1 MEEKKLSEWAFRVLN
16 QNIDSE
22 LREILRQVED
32 WHEQNI
38 QLIYGPHLHYIFHIQ
53 NSKSFQRIELF
64 PNYAKP
70 SSPLELLGY
79 IRCQLIRNG
88 LRCSPKIERLLE
100 KVPLDENMRQWID
113 SLESEKWQQY
123 LHDLSSQGKVVDV
136 PFPQLRLMLLETH
149 AEIMLA
155 QPDTDNFKRATLT
168 KLRDFYRSYHSGS
181 AAHMDASTYAI
192 LETSFD
198 RYKNVG
204 NVQVDYDSEIF
215 IRCLQTLFRQ
225 KENIGRYIVN
235 DLNQPMVIEDHELKW
250 KLTEPDEKNN
260 SFTLGLVCENAP
272 QTINIVAGVV
282 GPQCHVLTTKRIY
295 PIENWNLAAG
305 AILFPMVI
313 PTAAMTTKAGY
324 QFLHK
329 LGVEIP
335 NLIKE
340 KIVALVPR
348 IFVNAK
354 IIKYSHQVSSIF
366 RMSAYGSLANKTPHY
381 EWTQNAWQETREK
394 HIPPKNQIAAID
406 DSALKISA
414 AWMAQLPLRT
424 NNYGGANHHEM
435 RTSKSFP
442 DQFIDWMKNKPDCV
456 ECKLDKEL
464 TQLLDGLVT
473 GEISLEIQESANGI
487 DWFDIHVNV
496 AMSDA
501 SLSQKEVGLLLK
513 AKGKWVI
520 LPEKGWR
527 KLEYSINEETAKE
540 LADIGLSA
548 HDFSGEKHRLH
559 ALQLSSM
566 AQRQSKL
573 LPGEAHKLVTRRL
586 EDIQTRV
593 NPEQPTCIHA
603 TLRPYQLDGF
613 HFLAYLSKN
622 QFGGVLADDM
632 GLGKTLQA
640 LTWIAWL
647 RGTQNLTK
655 PSLVI
660 APKSVQENWHSE
672 ARKFFPE
679 LRGMVW
685 KTGEIPTNLNT
696 DKFDLLIVNYA
707 QLRSQKELLSRNAW
721 GAVIVDEAQNI
732 KNPTSLSTQACCELP
747 SEYRLALTGTPIE
760 NKLMDLW
767 SIFSFAMPG
776 VLGTRASFTK
786 TFDKKDDPLARRRLS
801 ARTRPFLLRRTKNE
815 VAKELPERI
824 EEDLSITMEGVQ
836 QNLYQAELKRA
847 RAHLLKAKLPSQLD
861 KMRFHIL
868 TSLLRLRQICCHTAL
883 LGITAS
889 DAPAR
894 VSKAK
899 KTAKKIV
906 NLDSGASAK
915 LEALMDL
922 LEPIMEE
929 GQKILVFSQF
939 VDMLEIIRRSV
950 DERGWKNFTLTGKT
964 ENRGALVDDF
974 QSTEGSA
981 IFLISLKA
989 GGSGLNLTAASYVVI
1004 FDPWWNPAV
1013 EAQAIDRTHRIGQKR
1028 TVIAYRLVMQNSIE
1042 QKIRDLQKQK
1052 SNLAN
1057 DILGEESFARSL
1069 TLDDFNF
1076 LLGSSDE

>member
-1 MEEKKLSEWAFRVLN
+1 MKVIKLSEWAAQALN
-16 QNIDSE
+16 QKIDSE
-22 LREILRQVED
+22 LRASLEQVEN
-32 WHEQNI
+32 WHAKNVRV
-38 QLIYGPHLHYIFHIQ
+38 LYGPHLYFAFRVQ
-53 NSKSFQRIELF
+53 NSHSYHQIELF
-64 PNYAKP
+64 PYFAKP
-70 SSPLELLGY
+70 TSSLELLGY
-79 IRCQLIRNG
+79 IRCQLIRSG
-88 LRCSPKIERLLE
+88 LRCNPAMEKLLA
-100 KVPLDENMRQWID
+100 KVPLDETMHHWID
-113 SLESEKWQQY
+113 SLEAEKWHKY
-123 LHDLSSQGKVVDV
+123 LQDISTQDKLVEV
-136 PFPQLRLMLLETH
+136 PLPQLRLMLLEKH

-155 QPDTDNFKRATLT
+155 QPDTDNFKKATLT
-168 KLRDFYRSYHSGS
+168 KMRDLFRSYQSGS
-181 AAHMDASTYAI
+181 AAHMDTSTYAI

-204 NVQVDYDSEIF
+204 QVQVDYASESF
-215 IRCLQTLFRQ
+215 IRCLHTLFRN
-225 KENIGRYIVN
+225 KENIGSYIVDDN
-235 DLNQPMVIEDHELKW
+235 NQPLMIQDQELKW
-250 KLTEPDEKNN
+250 KLTEPDGKNN

-272 QTINIVAGVV
+272 PSMNIVAGVV
-282 GPQCHVLTTKRIY
+282 GPQCYVLTTKTIY
-295 PIENWNLAAG
+295 PIEKWNLAAG
-305 AILFPMVI
+305 AIMFPMVI
-313 PTAAMTTKAGY
+313 PAAAMTTKVGY
-324 QFLHK
+324 QFLNK

-335 NLIKE
+335 SLIQE
-340 KIVALVPR
+340 KIVTLIPKIYVKAR
-348 IFVNAK
+348 
-354 IIKYSHQVSSIF
+354 IIKHNHQVSSIF
-366 RMSAYGSLANKTPHY
+366 RISAYGSLAKKTPHY
-381 EWTQNAWQETREK
+381 VWTQNGWQETREK
-394 HIPPKNQIAAID
+394 HITPRNQIATID
-406 DSALKISA
+406 DDALKKSA

-424 NNYGGANHHEM
+424 NIYGGTNHHEM
-435 RTSKSFP
+435 RVSKSFP
-442 DQFIDWMKNKPDCV
+442 DQFIEWMKNKPVCV
-456 ECKLDKEL
+456 ECQLDAEL
-464 TQLLDGLVT
+464 KQLLEGLIT
-473 GEISLEIQESANGI
+473 GDISLEIQESTNGI

-496 AMSDA
+496 TLSDT
-501 SLSQKEVGLLLK
+501 SLSEKEVELLLK
-513 AKGKWVI
+513 AKGKWVM

-566 AQRQSKL
+566 AQRKSKL
-573 LPGEAHKLVTRRL
+573 LPGEAHKLVTRRI

-593 NPEQPTCIHA
+593 SPEQPPCVNA
-603 TLRPYQLDGF
+603 TLRPYQMEGF

-647 RGTQNLTK
+647 RSTQDMTK

-660 APKSVQENWHSE
+660 APKSVQENWHGE

-679 LRGMVW
+679 LRGLVW
-685 KTGEIPTNLNT
+685 KTGEIAT
-696 DKFDLLIVNYA
+696 DLETDMFDLLIVNYA
-707 QLRSQKELLSRNAW
+707 QLRNQKELLTRKEW

-732 KNPTSLSTQACCELP
+732 KNPTSLSTQACCDLP

-760 NKLMDLW
+760 NRLMDLW

-776 VLGTRASFTK
+776 VLGTRASFSK

-836 QNLYQAELKRA
+836 LRLYQAELKRA

-883 LGITAS
+883 LGIEAN
-889 DAPAR
+889 DAPAQ
-894 VSKAK
+894 VSKARK
-899 KTAKKIV
+899 KAKKIV
-906 NLDSGASAK
+906 DLDSGASAK

-964 ENRGALVDDF
+964 EDRGALVDDF

-1028 TVIAYRLVMQNSIE
+1028 TVIAYRLVVQNSIE

-1076 LLGSSDE
+1076 LLGSNDD

>member
-1 MEEKKLSEWAFRVLN
+1 MKVIKLSEWAAQALN
-16 QNIDSE
+16 QKIDSE
-22 LREILRQVED
+22 LRASLEQVEN
-32 WHEQNI
+32 WHAKNVRV
-38 QLIYGPHLHYIFHIQ
+38 LYGPHLYFAFRVQ
-53 NSKSFQRIELF
+53 NSHSYHQIELF
-64 PNYAKP
+64 PHFAKP
-70 SSPLELLGY
+70 TSSLELLGY
-79 IRCQLIRNG
+79 IRCQLIRSG
-88 LRCSPKIERLLE
+88 LRCNPTMEKLLA
-100 KVPLDENMRQWID
+100 KVPLDETMHHWID
-113 SLESEKWQQY
+113 SLEAEKWHKY
-123 LHDLSSQGKVVDV
+123 LEDLSDQGQLVEV
-136 PFPQLRLMLLETH
+136 PLPQLRLMLLESH

-155 QPDTDNFKRATLT
+155 QPDSDNFKRATLT
-168 KLRDFYRSYHSGS
+168 RLRDMLRDYHSGS
-181 AAHMDASTYAI
+181 AAHMDTSTFAI

-204 NVQVDYDSEIF
+204 HVQVEYASETF
-215 IRCLQTLFRQ
+215 IRCLHNLFRQ
-225 KENIGRYIVN
+225 KENIGRYIV
-235 DLNQPMVIEDHELKW
+235 DGDNQPMVIQDQELKW
-250 KLTEPDEKNN
+250 QLTEPDGKNN
-260 SFTLGLVCENAP
+260 SFTLGLACQNAP
-272 QTINIVAGVV
+272 KSMNIVAGVV
-282 GPQCHVLTTKRIY
+282 GPQCYVLTTKTIY
-295 PIENWNLAAG
+295 PIEKWNLAAG
-305 AILFPMVI
+305 AIMFPMVI
-313 PTAAMTTKAGY
+313 PAAAMTTKAGY
-324 QFLHK
+324 QFLNK

-335 NLIKE
+335 SLIKE
-340 KIVALVPR
+340 KIVTLVPKIYVKAR
-348 IFVNAK
+348 
-354 IIKYSHQVSSIF
+354 IIKHNHQVSSIF
-366 RMSAYGSLANKTPHY
+366 RINAYGSLANQTPHY
-381 EWTQNAWQETREK
+381 EWKQNAWQETREK
-394 HIPPKNQIAAID
+394 HITPKNQIATID
-406 DSALKISA
+406 DDALKKSA

-424 NNYGGANHHEM
+424 NIYGGTNHHEM
-435 RTSKSFP
+435 RVSKSFP
-442 DQFIDWMKNKPDCV
+442 DQFIDWMKHKPDCV
-456 ECKLDKEL
+456 ECKLDAEL
-464 TQLLDGLVT
+464 KQLLDGLVT
-473 GEISLEIQESANGI
+473 GDISLEIQESTNGI

-496 AMSDA
+496 TLSDT
-501 SLSQKEVGLLLK
+501 SLSEKEVELLLK
-513 AKGKWVI
+513 AKGKWVM

-566 AQRQSKL
+566 AQRKSKL
-573 LPGEAHKLVTRRL
+573 LPGEAHKLVTRRI

-593 NPEQPTCIHA
+593 SPEQPPCVHA
-603 TLRPYQLDGF
+603 TLRPYQMEGF

-647 RGTQNLTK
+647 RSTQDLTK

-679 LRGMVW
+679 LRGLVW
-685 KTGEIPTNLNT
+685 KTGEIAT
-696 DKFDLLIVNYA
+696 DLETGMFDLLIVNYA
-707 QLRSQKELLSRNAW
+707 QLRNQKELLTRKEW

-760 NKLMDLW
+760 NRLMDLW

-776 VLGTRASFTK
+776 VLGTRASFSK
-786 TFDKKDDPLARRRLS
+786 IFDKKDDPLARRRLS

-836 QNLYQAELKRA
+836 LRLYQAELKRA

-883 LGITAS
+883 LGIEAN
-889 DAPAR
+889 DAPAQ
-894 VSKAK
+894 VSKARK
-899 KTAKKIV
+899 KAKKIV
-906 NLDSGASAK
+906 DLDSGASAK

-964 ENRGALVDDF
+964 EDRGDLVDDF

-1028 TVIAYRLVMQNSIE
+1028 TVIAYRLVVQNSIE

-1076 LLGSSDE
+1076 LLGSNDD